1 MKKLKDNK
9 LEILILSLLLSVGI
23 SINPL
28 PAQAAYGPS
37 GAVVNSPAVVKS
49 LTLEEFLS
57 LPKAKQRQFEGSF
70 ISCTNVKGQK
80 QCKPVSVID
89 GLLNDMQKDELRYLD
104 LYKQIEEGNTPG
116 EIEKLEER
124 QRILKQLA
132 AEPDWV
138 NYAAGFSASCVST
151 LVMHPL
157 DTVKTRLM
165 SKKKSSPDNIS
176 PLPPSSTSLSSATL
190 LSSTSP
196 DDEPNF
202 DIGSLYEGLF
212 ANMLKEA
219 PASALYLGLYESAMV
234 FLSQFG
240 FFQEYPLISYLLA
253 GAIGELVGS
262 MIRAPAEAVKT
273 RLQTGNRTF
282 PEAVSDTFGPAGI
295 KNTLTA
301 WSSSIFRDVPAGAI
315 QIALFE
321 LIKTLIVD
329 NPNNDFDVNT
339 LLSEALI
346 GGFGGGFAAFLTNPS
361 DVVTT
366 KIISGGGKAS
376 AKEVFDEVLAE
387 EGLLG
392 FLKGWKQRTA
402 YWSLAIGIFLSVYC
416 SLRQYSLQFFLM

>member
-1 MKKLKDNK
+1 
-9 LEILILSLLLSVGI
+9 
-23 SINPL
+23 
-28 PAQAAYGPS
+28 
-37 GAVVNSPAVVKS
+37 
-49 LTLEEFLS
+49 
-57 LPKAKQRQFEGSF
+57 
-70 ISCTNVKGQK
+70 
-80 QCKPVSVID
+80 
-89 GLLNDMQKDELRYLD
+89 MQKDELRYLD

-132 AEPDWV
+132 AEVRWNEERSDELMTLAIGTKCTRTRTSAQHPPPSPTTAILPTTRPNPFCDSLRISQPDWV

-282 PEAVSDTFGPAGI
+282 PEAVSDTFGPGERAG
-295 KNTLTA
+295 
-301 WSSSIFRDVPAGAI
+301 GAKRCL
-315 QIALFE
+315 LFSN
-321 LIKTLIVD
+321 L
-329 NPNNDFDVNT
+329 P
-339 LLSEALI
+339 
-346 GGFGGGFAAFLTNPS
+346 
-361 DVVTT
+361 
-366 KIISGGGKAS
+366 
-376 AKEVFDEVLAE
+376 
-387 EGLLG
+387 LG
-392 FLKGWKQRTA
+392 
-402 YWSLAIGIFLSVYC
+402 
-416 SLRQYSLQFFLM
+416 SLRSSHN